1 MPRPNWHWR
10 VDREPKTGMDLTLIS
25 CQEMDLGSNATSK
38 ASPGDEAMEDVSLGA
53 CGRKIP
59 RVPLAMLQMEFEDLN
74 PTRSTSE
81 YCSDYSPM
89 VVSIGPYHHGKPELQ
104 GVQNFKQELLD
115 LFISGGRTTDD
126 SILEDFME
134 HIDIARSYYMEGS
147 VAAYSKEEL
156 AKMMLLDACF
166 IISVNDTDTA
176 KRISSRLG
184 KLVLSLAF
192 RDILLL
198 ENQIP
203 FWFVKRFWKIR
214 QGPAYANWWI
224 KNFICRVIYGN
235 HRNEA
240 GDIGSDND
248 LPLFLLEALRRAIVA
263 GTWTKSYKPKHHD
276 DYVAADDHDIEAK
289 RYDYSFH
296 SVRDL
301 KEKGIYFKPGR
312 TGLVNDI
319 KFKSFCFYGRVELPT
334 FIVTNRSRVWLKN
347 IIAYEMSPG
356 TNVGLEVISYI
367 NFMKSIINDPK
378 DVQELRDK
386 RILINRLNSDDEVV
400 KLFKEINTCGLDDD
414 QFVLRVKERIQ
425 KHYNNKAKTWMSEL
439 IITHFLTPWKA
450 LALLAAIFILFLT
463 ASQTYFTV
471 FPRD

>member
-1 MPRPNWHWR
+1 
-10 VDREPKTGMDLTLIS
+10 
-25 CQEMDLGSNATSK
+25 
-38 ASPGDEAMEDVSLGA
+38 MEDVSLGA

-176 KRISSRLG
+176 KKISSRLG

-276 DYVAADDHDIEAK
+276 DY
-289 RYDYSFH
+289 
-296 SVRDL
+296 
-301 KEKGIYFKPGR
+301 GIYFKPGK